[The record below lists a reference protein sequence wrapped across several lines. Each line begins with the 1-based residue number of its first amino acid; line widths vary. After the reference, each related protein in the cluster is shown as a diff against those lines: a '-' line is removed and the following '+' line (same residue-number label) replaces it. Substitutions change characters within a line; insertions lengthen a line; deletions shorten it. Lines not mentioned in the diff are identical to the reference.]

1 MRMHIFGNGLLVVLV
16 GTALALAPLGAEG
29 QKTDDAPKKIE
40 PKKPAEASAELF
52 KGGKV
57 LKIDIQIDPKE
68 MDALRREP
76 RKYARAT
83 LKEGDNVYKNV
94 GLHVKGAAGS
104 FRGIDD
110 KAGLTLNMDKFSDDN
125 SLFHGMDKF
134 HLANSLQDP
143 SYLSEL
149 LCGELFRGVGV
160 PASRVAHAIVFING
174 QRRGLYYLKEGY
186 DKYFLKSH
194 FKGSSGNLYDGGFL
208 RDVNQPLQ
216 FLGGNEKVKEQA
228 DLKAL
233 VAAAREGDPKKRFEK
248 LEKVLDADQFAAYMA
263 MEVLTWDWDGYP
275 MNRNN
280 YRIYHDPKR
289 DKVVFLPSG
298 MDQMFGDPGG
308 TIFPNFQG
316 MVARAFVE
324 TPEGRKRYLNKMEE
338 ILKGKFNPE
347 ALNKRLDELQA
358 QVQPALAMV
367 DPGAARDFPNQ
378 VNRLRNSIKQ
388 RAQSVE
394 AQLKQHLK
402 K

>member
-1 MRMHIFGNGLLVVLV
+1 MHVHGYGILVVLV
-16 GTALALAPLGAEG
+16 GVVLALVPLGAEA
-29 QKTDDAPKKIE
+29 QKVGDAPKKSAG
-40 PKKPAEASAELF
+40 KKPTEASAELF

-57 LKIDIQIDPKE
+57 LKIDIHIDPKE

-149 LCGELFRGVGV
+149 LCGELFRAVGV
-160 PASRVAHAIVFING
+160 PASRVTHAIVFING

-208 RDVNQPLQ
+208 RDVDQPLQ
-216 FLGGNEKVKEQA
+216 FLGGNEDVKNQA

-233 VAAAREGDPKKRFEK
+233 VAAAREGDAKKRFEK

-289 DKVVFLPSG
+289 DKVVFFPSG

-324 TPEGRKRYLNKMEE
+324 TPEGRTRYLNKMDE
-338 ILKGKFNPE
+338 ILKGKFNPQ